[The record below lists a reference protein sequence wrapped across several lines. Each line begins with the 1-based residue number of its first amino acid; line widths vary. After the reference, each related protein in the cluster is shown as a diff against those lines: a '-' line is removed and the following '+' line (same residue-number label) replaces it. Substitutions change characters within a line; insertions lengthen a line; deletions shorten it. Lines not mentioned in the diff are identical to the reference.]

1 MDKRKIANAAVKK
14 KMEDAFF
21 ALLSEKPFSEIT
33 VTDLVTRAGVARA
46 SYYRNYESME
56 DIVRQYLAQ
65 LQSEM
70 QNELGG
76 QAFRLGEKAPRDCVT
91 VPLNYYIRERERFLL
106 LFDFGFEPLLL
117 KTANY
122 LGEVKL
128 GDMPYHSVQKYRIYF
143 ITGAILNVLLQWL
156 KGNCRESVDDM
167 ADLLLELI
175 NGILC
180 EKEA

>member
-1 MDKRKIANAAVKK
+1 M
-14 KMEDAFF
+14 
-21 ALLSEKPFSEIT
+21 
-33 VTDLVTRAGVARA
+33 
-46 SYYRNYESME
+46 
-56 DIVRQYLAQ
+56 
-65 LQSEM
+65 
-70 QNELGG
+70 
-76 QAFRLGEKAPRDCVT
+76 T